1 MKTKQ
6 ELSLAAGECLTTRK
20 ENIGYLAADSVEGVE
35 LRFSWRKQ
43 TQQIKEIPAGE
54 CGIIALSPLKLEV
67 IRGRL
72 TYTELNF
79 ASLCKLQAFVDA
91 SQRRNIVP
99 HRPTP
104 WGYAPL
110 SKEEYAQVVS
120 GKFDLWFLESCL
132 QQPGETSVIS
142 DFFRCSESYRLIRF
156 LLEESE
162 KNMSLREISAR
173 YGLSSSHFRR
183 LTRYALGNNTK
194 TELRNWRVIRALLA
208 SIGTE
213 KKQRLTD
220 TAIEYGYASLSHFSG
235 EVKSLFGASPRKLKN
250 SINNDAIK

>member
-6 ELSLAAGECLTTRK
+6 ELSLAAGESLTTRK
-20 ENIGYLAADSVEGVE
+20 ENIGYLIADPVEGVE
-35 LRFSWRKQ
+35 LLFSWRKQ
-43 TQQIKEIPAGE
+43 KQQIKKIPAGE
-54 CGIIALSPLKLEV
+54 CGIIALSPLKLD
-67 IRGRL
+67 ILQGSL
-72 TYTELNF
+72 TYSELDF
-79 ASLCKLQAFVDA
+79 ASLCKLQAFIDA
-91 SQRRNIVP
+91 SQKRNIVP
-99 HRPTP
+99 DRPTP
-104 WGYAPL
+104 WGYVPL
-110 SKEEYAQVVS
+110 EEGLSFQTLND
-120 GKFDLWFLESCL
+120 KLDIWFLEYSL
-132 QQPGETSVIS
+132 QQSGEACAIA

-156 LLEESE
+156 LLDESE
-162 KNMSLREISAR
+162 KNRPLREISAR